1 MERGIRKILTFVK
14 FLGNNTEA
22 LAISKRLQLPKMTEQ
37 VQILQRRLGCISR
50 DLKVLWI
57 A

>member
-1 MERGIRKILTFVK
+1 MMERKILTFVK

-22 LAISKRLQLPKMTEQ
+22 HVISKILKLPKMTEQ
-37 VQILQRRLGCISR
+37 VQILQRRLEGISR